1 MKKTSWTKFG
11 ECVFSKISS
20 GSYSYQLTEYQK
32 RVILA
37 LPHIPTDF
45 IHDMIFPEDVV
56 TTEKIKVQRRRPSI
70 PSVSQG
76 GWRAASLFWNLR
88 QSASQNLSKKNIAVL
103 TAPSFL
109 ERFCEADWRN
119 S

>member
-1 MKKTSWTKFG
+1 MFRPLSREVFFSFLLQGLLHVCGYWTTG
-11 ECVFSKISS
+11 MCVCVFMVEKN
-20 GSYSYQLTEYQK
+20 
-32 RVILA
+32 
-37 LPHIPTDF
+37 
-45 IHDMIFPEDVV
+45 
-56 TTEKIKVQRRRPSI
+56 TEKIKVQRPQPSI

-76 GWRAASLFWNLR
+76 GRPAASLFRNSR

-119 S
+119 SETK